1 MINMGERIGNWGA
14 NCNTITV
21 LNYTT
26 WYVEYDWSR
35 KNIVECNNALTK
47 ISNEVNKFVGD
58 ITTLKNYM
66 KNSDFDHKN
75 AEFTDALTT
84 SVGNVKTN
92 FGKLTDML
100 VTRLDNAAKT
110 DSWFGQRAAN
120 SANYIRQYIK

>member
-1 MINMGERIGNWGA
+1 MGERIGNWGA

>member
-1 MINMGERIGNWGA
+1 
-14 NCNTITV
+14 
-21 LNYTT
+21 
-26 WYVEYDWSR
+26 
-35 KNIVECNNALTK
+35 
-47 ISNEVNKFVGD
+47 
-58 ITTLKNYM
+58 M

>member
-1 MINMGERIGNWGA
+1 MGERIGNWGM
-14 NCNTITV
+14 NCNQISV
-21 LNYTT
+21 YNYTT

-47 ISNEVNKFVGD
+47 INNEVTKFVGD

-84 SVGNVKTN
+84 AVGNVKTN

-100 VTRLDNAAKT
+100 ISRLDNAAKT
-110 DSWFGQRAAN
+110 DSWFGTRAAN